1 MALRMVLVILSLLPL
16 LEAQNPEHVNI
27 TGIPIT
33 NDTLNW
39 LSGKW
44 FYIGSAFKNL
54 ETKQVAEK
62 VEAAYFYFTPNV
74 TEDTILLQEYL
85 TTENQCVFNIS
96 QLGVQRENGTLSQ
109 PEGAGEHIAHLK
121 LFKKHKGFMLAFSP
135 EDEKKRGLSVY
146 ANKPDISPEFHEEF
160 QKAVKSMGM
169 KESEIIYTDWKKDMC
184 SQQEKQ
190 SEQERKKTE
199 EVS

>member
-1 MALRMVLVILSLLPL
+1 MAMHMVLVILSLLPL

-44 FYIGSAFKNL
+44 FYIGSAINNL
-54 ETKQVAEK
+54 EFKQLVEK
-62 VEAAYFYFTPNV
+62 VEAEYFYFTSNV
-74 TEDTILLQEYL
+74 TEDTILFHEYL
-85 TTENQCVFNIS
+85 TTENRCVYNVS
-96 QLGVQRENGTLSQ
+96 KLKVQRENGTLSISEE
-109 PEGAGEHIAHLK
+109 PLKLLGHLK
-121 LFKKHKGFMLAFSP
+121 VLKTHEGFLLAFAP
-135 EDEKKRGLSVY
+135 EDEKNQALSLY

-160 QKAVKSMGM
+160 HKTVESMGM
-169 KESEIIYTDWKKDMC
+169 KVSEIIYTDWKKDMC
-184 SQQEKQ
+184 SQLEKQ
-190 SEQERKKTE
+190 SEKERKKTE